1 MFHEGSH
8 GKGRNADTEGRERMR
23 ERVDNF
29 LVIKMGRPVGEESE
43 EENVGLEIQR
53 TWVGR

>member
-43 EENVGLEIQR
+43 EENVGLEI
-53 TWVGR
+53 